1 MHATTVLLPLFAMV
15 MGIAAAPT
23 SLHSVARSVP
33 DLNTVARN
41 PAPINHKVHWDDHGR
56 PSLSADIS
64 DVSPEDVEKLKEF
77 IHHLGGRDIPN
88 LHHVAQPP
96 VEIRP

>member
-1 MHATTVLLPLFAMV
+1 MHATSVLLPFFALA

-23 SLHSVARSVP
+23 SLRSASRGVP
-33 DLNTVARN
+33 NINTVARN

-56 PSLSADIS
+56 PSLSTDIS

-77 IHHLGGRDIPN
+77 IHHLGGRDIPS
-88 LHHVAQPP
+88 LHHAAQPP